1 MSLPDLTTL
10 SDEDLRDGYREYSEE
25 ISRRH
30 ELASGP
36 ERVREIAL
44 RHVELHGD
52 PQVLTNEIH
61 TAAQDHETAMQE
73 ATRGETATI

>member
-1 MSLPDLTTL
+1 MSNIDLSTL
-10 SDEDLRDGYREYSEE
+10 SDEALRSRYRALSEE

-52 PQVLTNEIH
+52 PQVLADEITTVAQEH
-61 TAAQDHETAMQE
+61 AAAS
-73 ATRGETATI
+73 GE